1 MRSSPLL
8 LAALVAACGPPPP
21 EPPHV
26 LWSADSLS
34 LDNPFPD
41 PRFVTDA
48 GVQLRPNWYR
58 PFLPRTALTARLR
71 GLFDGA
77 TAQATEL
84 TGFGNFA
91 PVLLRTS
98 EPVDATTLAGRFAR
112 LAKRDGQWVVLER
125 EADVKV
131 MTDVFLGAAKTATD
145 LPHYLFV
152 RPHVAFLGEGALV
165 LLKGVKT
172 KTGTPLGR
180 GADWDATKPAVK
192 DLAAALGVPEA
203 DVLFVLPQ
211 RPVDPRPGHR
221 ALAAFV
227 KTTQP
232 VVTIPPRAVT
242 NDAIL
247 GRWDVLDANQY
258 PQLAPWLDA
267 HFTRASPHVGRVVV
281 GTVGLRDARGDN
293 GRFRANT
300 FTAPQDAPP
309 VDVRFV
315 VTVPAGS
322 KPTGGWRTVI
332 GAHGLNSRNTPQVGN
347 DEAFCVEL
355 AEVFAAQGL
364 ACLGIDAPNHGPRG
378 NFLDFFDPKNLGAL
392 RDRFRQMHF
401 DLLQLAQTAPSID
414 VDGDGSGDLSPRL
427 TYFGQSMG
435 GIMGAGVVPFM
446 DRVEA
451 AVLNVPG
458 GGLSNILTGKGVVDN
473 VALLVVANTE
483 LTYGSVEADA
493 VLPVF
498 RAIAQLFVDE
508 GDGVVLA
515 QGAPRSQAV
524 LVQEALGDQTV
535 PNDTT
540 EDLAATLETT
550 VLDAPKTGDAPLRLL
565 SRIDLARH
573 LSAAEAQRTDPHDAF
588 WKAAPVRAQ
597 TVEFLQSFGRRVDT
611 VP

>member
-1 MRSSPLL
+1 MRPLL
-8 LAALVAACGPPPP
+8 VVLTAALTACGPPPP

-26 LWSADSLS
+26 LWSDDVQS

-41 PRFVTDA
+41 ARFVTDA
-48 GVQLRPNWYR
+48 GVQLRANWYR

-71 GLFDGA
+71 ALFDGA

-84 TGFGNFA
+84 RGFGNFA

-98 EPVDATTLAGRFAR
+98 EPVDPASLPGHFAR
-112 LAKRDGQWVVLER
+112 LEKREGQWQLVER
-125 EADVKV
+125 EVDVKV
-131 MTDVFLGAAKTATD
+131 MSDAFLGAAKTAPD

-152 RPHVAFLGEGALV
+152 RPRRALVDEGALV
-165 LLKGVKT
+165 VLRGVKT
-172 KTGTPLGR
+172 ASGALLGR
-180 GADWDATKPAVK
+180 GAAWDATKPAVK
-192 DLAAALGVPEA
+192 ELAAALGVREA
-203 DVLFVLPQ
+203 DVLFVLPL
-211 RPVDPRPGHR
+211 RPVDPRPGYR
-221 ALAAFV
+221 ALAAFA

-232 VVTIPPRAVT
+232 PVMIPPRAVT
-242 NDAIL
+242 NGAVL
-247 GRWDVLDANQY
+247 GRWDAQDPNQHG
-258 PQLAPWLDA
+258 QLSPWLDA
-267 HFTRASPHVGRVVV
+267 HFARSSPHVGAVVV
-281 GTVGLRDARGDN
+281 GTVGLRDARGEN
-293 GRFRANT
+293 GRFRPNT
-300 FTAPQDAPP
+300 LTAPQDAPVVP
-309 VDVRFV
+309 VRFV
-315 VTVPAGS
+315 VTVPTGP

-332 GAHGLNSRNTPQVGN
+332 GAHGMNSRNTPEVGN

-355 AEVFAAQGL
+355 AELFAAQGF

-378 NFLDFFDPKNLGAL
+378 PFLDFFDPKNLGAL

-401 DLLQLAQTAPSID
+401 DLMQLAHAAPTID
-414 VDGDGSGDLSPRL
+414 VDGDGQGDLSERL

-435 GIMGAGVVPFM
+435 GIMGSGAVPFM

-458 GGLSNILTGKGVVDN
+458 GGLANILTGKGVVDS

-483 LTYGSVEADA
+483 LSYGSVEADA

-498 RAIAQLFVDE
+498 RAVAQLFVDE

-515 QGAPRSQAV
+515 RGAPASQAV

-540 EDLAATLETT
+540 EDLAVAFDATPLEQARAGE
-550 VLDAPKTGDAPLRLL
+550 VALRLL

-573 LSAAEAQRTDPHDAF
+573 LSPADAARTDPHDAF
-588 WKAAPVRAQ
+588 WKAEPVRTQ
-597 TVEFLQSFGRRVDT
+597 TLEFLRSFGRRVDT